1 MTDGRKSLWRG
12 LSAGWAVA
20 LLLGP
25 VMQAHAQVLRPATEL
40 KRPAASPATRTV
52 DYIVALVNSEPVTN
66 FDVRQRLL
74 RLEQQAS
81 SQGRALPPRDELVKQ
96 VLEQLVVERALIQQA
111 TEQGVRVDEAALVQ
125 AEQGI
130 AAQNQLTVEEFRRR
144 VVAEGLDPN
153 KIRNELRNQLLLQR
167 LRERE
172 VNARV
177 NVSEAEI
184 DAFIRERQSASADAL
199 ELNLGHV
206 LIQLPENAGED
217 RVRELQAVAQGVA
230 QRLRSGADLAEQAKA
245 FSQGPEA
252 ASGGLMGLRPTSRL
266 PELFVQAVSSLPV
279 GGVAGPLRSAAGF
292 HVLKVVERRQAPV
305 PELSVVPE
313 PSQAHSAAP
322 GAPAQPGTG
331 GGPPGGVP
339 PCGSACRL
347 GRPSFEDLA
356 LAKEYSQDGSARKM
370 AAIWAGCQ
378 SRASSCRNSK
388 KCHEQRSRPGEISQ
402 SPGVALRR
410 APDPGWI
417 ERRESKMSQREQMA
431 RWRATSCARTQA
443 RRRSERLD
451 RRSALSRLCRVPG
464 RAAAVIAMP
473 RSVA

>member
-12 LSAGWAVA
+12 VSAGWAVA

-25 VMQAHAQVLRPATEL
+25 AIQAQAQVLRPATEMR
-40 KRPAASPATRTV
+40 RPAASPSTRTV

-81 SQGRALPPRDELVKQ
+81 SQGRALPPRDELIKQ

-111 TEQGVRVDEAALVQ
+111 TEQGVRVDEAALAQ

-130 AAQNQLTVEEFRRR
+130 AAQNQLSVEEFRRR

-266 PELFVQAVSSLPV
+266 PELFVQAVSGLPV

-305 PELSVVPE
+305 PELSVVQ
-313 PSQAHSAAP
+313 SRARHILL
-322 GAPAQPGTG
+322 
-331 GGPPGGVP
+331 
-339 PCGSACRL
+339 RL
-347 GRPSFEDLA
+347 GPQLSQEQAVARLAGYRQQIASGQASFEDLA
-356 LAKEYSQDGSARKM
+356 RQHSQDGSARQGGDLG
-370 AAIWAGCQ
+370 WVSPGQ
-378 SRASSCRNSK
+378 FVPEF
-388 KCHEQRSRPGEISQ
+388 EQAMGALRPGEMSQ
-402 SPGVALRR
+402 PLVSRFGVHLIRLE
-410 APDPGWI
+410 
-417 ERRESKMSQREQMA
+417 ERRQAMLSEREQREIA
-431 RWRATSCARTQA
+431 RDLVREEKADDAVNAWTDEVRSRAFVEYREAPQ
-443 RRRSERLD
+443 L
-451 RRSALSRLCRVPG
+451 
-464 RAAAVIAMP
+464 
-473 RSVA
+473 

>member
-12 LSAGWAVA
+12 VSAGWAVA

-25 VMQAHAQVLRPATEL
+25 IMQAHAQVLRPATEL

-266 PELFVQAVSSLPV
+266 PELFVQAVSSLPE

-305 PELSVVPE
+305 PELSVTQ
-313 PSQAHSAAP
+313 SRARHILL
-322 GAPAQPGTG
+322 
-331 GGPPGGVP
+331 
-339 PCGSACRL
+339 RL
-347 GRPSFEDLA
+347 GPQLSQEQAVARLAGYRQQIASGQASFEDLA
-356 LAKEYSQDGSARKM
+356 RQHSQDGSARQGGDLG
-370 AAIWAGCQ
+370 WVSPGQ
-378 SRASSCRNSK
+378 FVPEF
-388 KCHEQRSRPGEISQ
+388 EQAMGALRPGEMSQ
-402 SPGVALRR
+402 PLVSRFGVHLIRLE
-410 APDPGWI
+410 
-417 ERRESKMSQREQMA
+417 ERRQAMLSEREQREIA
-431 RWRATSCARTQA
+431 RDLVREEKADDAVNAWTDEVRSRAFVEYRDAPQ
-443 RRRSERLD
+443 L
-451 RRSALSRLCRVPG
+451 
-464 RAAAVIAMP
+464 
-473 RSVA
+473 